1 MNVRVA
7 YYSATGNTRKVA
19 ETIARALGCTATGI
33 DEYPTGPADLLFL
46 GAAVYATHDH
56 GLHAAVKAFIAGLDP
71 TMVKRVALFST
82 GFIQSEAIAMM
93 RSRLEA
99 RGITVVPESFF
110 SLGRFALFN
119 MGHPNAKELESAA
132 EIREKGRRGLA
143 GTVSRAAARPAQAS
157 CQAIGAWWHNSKY
170 YPIPVGL
177 FPCAT
182 RDESG

>member
-19 ETIARALGCTATGI
+19 EAMARALGCAATGI
-33 DEYPTGPADLLFL
+33 DEYPAGPADLLFL

-71 TMVKRVALFST
+71 AGARKVALFST

-93 RSRLEA
+93 RRLLEA
-99 RGITVVPESFF
+99 RGIEVVPDSFF
-110 SLGRFALFN
+110 CLGRFALFN

-132 EIREKGRRGLA
+132 EFAKK
-143 GTVSRAAARPAQAS
+143 TAS
-157 CQAIGAWWHNSKY
+157 S
-170 YPIPVGL
+170 
-177 FPCAT
+177 
-182 RDESG
+182 